1 MNLNLEGNFN
11 MNHSDYSVTKFYDKD
26 GNISGI
32 EFLLKHYKE
41 SINSAEAQ
49 CVNLIYAVKD
59 QQWFAETP
67 FEDGTIA
74 LEPGRAFAIAD
85 SMGLGSKVTEIL
97 EGEGL

>member
-1 MNLNLEGNFN
+1 

-41 SINSAEAQ
+41 SINSAEVQ

-59 QQWFAETP
+59 QRWFAEIP
-67 FEDGTIA
+67 FGNGTTA

-85 SMGLGSKVTEIL
+85 SMGLGDKVKEIL
-97 EGEGL
+97 KEEGL

>member
-1 MNLNLEGNFN
+1 

-41 SINSAEAQ
+41 SINSAEVQ

-59 QQWFAETP
+59 QRWFAEIP
-67 FEDGTIA
+67 FENGTTA
-74 LEPGRAFAIAD
+74 LEPGRAFNIAD
-85 SMGLGSKVTEIL
+85 SMGLGDKVKEIL
-97 EGEGL
+97 KEEGLR